1 MSGGRSSA
9 SRSRLAGNLQGNPPG
24 DFPNTIT
31 HSEKFSGN
39 DKYGT
44 GSLVAG
50 EGTVA
55 DECGRGRL
63 YELVCA
69 HGPGRGAGGKR
80 ASVGADPV
88 PQELDPGALRRPGP
102 DLLAGRDAGSA

>member
-1 MSGGRSSA
+1 MAVEAPRRGHVWQETCKETCKATRQAIS
-9 SRSRLAGNLQGNPPG
+9 L
-24 DFPNTIT
+24 NTTT

-55 DECGRGRL
+55 DDCGRGRL

-69 HGPGRGAGGKR
+69 HGLGRRAGRKR

-88 PQELDPGALRRPGP
+88 PQELDPGALRRP
-102 DLLAGRDAGSA
+102 R

>member
-1 MSGGRSSA
+1 MVAEAPRRGHVWQETCKATRQAIS
-9 SRSRLAGNLQGNPPG
+9 L
-24 DFPNTIT
+24 NTIT
-31 HSEKFSGN
+31 HSEKFSD

-69 HGPGRGAGGKR
+69 HGSGSRAGRKR

-88 PQELDPGALRRPGP
+88 PQELDSGALRRPRS
-102 DLLAGRDAGSA
+102 DLLAGRDAGSAP